1 MLLLS
6 AVERGGAQSTSL
18 VGQTPKAII
27 VPKPGR
33 AITEEETL
41 EYAPKHLASYK
52 KPRKIVIVDSVPR
65 SETGKIDGKAIR
77 KLYEEV

>member
-1 MLLLS
+1 MHNRHPQWGQRRK
-6 AVERGGAQSTSL
+6 AV
-18 VGQTPKAII
+18 I

-33 AITEEETL
+33 TITEEEIL
-41 EYAPKHLASYK
+41 EYASKRLASYK

-65 SETGKIDGKAIR
+65 SETGKIDRKAIR

>member
-1 MLLLS
+1 
-6 AVERGGAQSTSL
+6 

-33 AITEEETL
+33 TIIEEEIL
-41 EYAPKHLASYK
+41 DYAAKHLASYK

-65 SETGKIDGKAIR
+65 SETGKIDRKAIR
-77 KLYEEV
+77 